1 MQHKHTPILRVKA
14 YMYER
19 WREKGR
25 NEEREIKKKTRRES
39 RIIHHNE
46 SKSEMKKETACERKT
61 NAHFVFAC
69 RLVT

>member
-1 MQHKHTPILRVKA
+1 MRDG
-14 YMYER
+14 ER
-19 WREKGR
+19 REGM
-25 NEEREIKKKTRRES
+25 KKEKSRRES